1 MDGGEPGIS
10 YTYLLQHRVSQKVVS
25 RIMSQKMLIEL
36 WANVYSWSCL

>member
-25 RIMSQKMLIEL
+25 RIMSQK
-36 WANVYSWSCL
+36 NVNRIMGQCL